1 MKTNINILNSLN
13 ESFKEEL
20 SNKKKLRESSIEDLL
35 KEPKDF
41 KYQLLDRLKQDCEY
55 YLGYGNKNAKYLWS
69 KNEKQ
74 QIEDMKA
81 LYNSFK
87 DDEKP
92 EWLTMED
99 INNYAKEMG
108 VNNINESDESF
119 SGIEFEKKI
128 PHNMRFKEYN
138 ILDNSLDLYW
148 VTQQVFNMEDL
159 KQFQKAFKN
168 TPFVKAYVTVRDFS
182 EYNPKEI
189 ETKNIFAI
197 VTKNSIDATGY
208 KEACEKRGWLED
220 EEIKSDS
227 WVINESIDDES
238 KYTDFVENK
247 ERIKKEIPKT
257 LNKNEATFEIDYADD
272 DLTKTEGTK
281 KDIIKSVTE
290 WLGDLAKQVKV
301 DVEAERGP
309 SAGWPVVRLTGN
321 KEKIAKFLLANFNS
335 GDEETLDDI
344 YDLYLKE
351 SSMSDIKDKLDKY
364 EIIADTKADRIIKEY
379 FKGNFDLAE
388 LHNKLEKYFGSKA
401 KAAKYLIAREQEIKK
416 EIPEI
421 LGKNP
426 NSNHYDKR
434 IKVNVQDLEN
444 RLTKNNLKESVT
456 INEIEEITQ
465 RIEAAEDMDEIQ
477 QIIYMISDGVLEDEV
492 QNAFDGCN
500 EDDDLDEVK
509 SLVLTTLEDNA
520 EYDDLEES
528 TTPNIEKF
536 IYDLDKDTG
545 NAWSVNYND
554 RKRGVE
560 VYRNGKSEKTIDD
573 IIKAVTDKYPQLEVA
588 NKANNTVLFKYKN
601 LTEEETIEIPA
612 TSIEP
617 DYTITDVTILDN
629 TTDGDVQ
636 SPDIDSLLSLVNESL
651 SESYGKDWG
660 HINILS
666 SNKTNESSFALVD
679 ISTKEILKEFED
691 KGLHDIAIGKSLI
704 LESIGNGRYTFKVNS
719 LAGNT
724 KFSKVTTDALS
735 TIREWVETEF
745 LREAKAEKEQT
756 EKLLKTKEQR
766 EVTEEYINNR
776 SDLRM
781 EIENIKMFIEL
792 SKQVKAQEEMKPAI
806 QDRMY
811 AFVSELPQSIEID
824 EKKGLSFTSRDE
836 AVEQIFGKEWVKET
850 DNIPE
855 VVELK
860 ESYQQFNI
868 GEIEVV
874 FNPDTYECLYS
885 IPSADVKD
893 KKINLAD
900 IPSVDTPYDTNTI
913 IKSYVE
919 TKFGSIPTSE
929 KEIDKSQNNIPAEN
943 TSNNIST
950 EDLPIENTE
959 QLPEAK
965 LPEEPNEEANSTED
979 IETDVNID
987 DIDKDTEKA
996 QAETGNAVF
1005 MKIRPHQKVT
1015 LEDLRNRQLDGD
1027 TPVSEYIVVGHKD
1040 LSEEEWNQFTE
1051 NLNEPQSWLE
1061 GVKAIDRK
1069 NYSFNVLEV
1078 TTSSVDYSLLVDPLG
1093 YDYARYI
1100 GIKQ

>member
-55 YLGYGNKNAKYLWS
+55 YLGNGNRNAKYLWS

-189 ETKNIFAI
+189 ETKNVFAI

-220 EEIKSDS
+220 EEVKSDS

-238 KYTDFVENK
+238 KYTD
-247 ERIKKEIPKT
+247 
-257 LNKNEATFEIDYADD
+257 
-272 DLTKTEGTK
+272 
-281 KDIIKSVTE
+281 
-290 WLGDLAKQVKV
+290 
-301 DVEAERGP
+301 AE
-309 SAGWPVVRLTGN
+309 
-321 KEKIAKFLLANFNS
+321 
-335 GDEETLDDI
+335 
-344 YDLYLKE
+344 
-351 SSMSDIKDKLDKY
+351 
-364 EIIADTKADRIIKEY
+364 ADRIIKEY

-388 LHNKLEKYFGSKA
+388 LNNKLEKYFGSKA
-401 KAAKYLIAREQEIKK
+401 KATKYLIAREQEIKK

-456 INEIEEITQ
+456 IDEIEEITQ

-477 QIIYMISDGVLEDEV
+477 QIIYTISDGVLEDEV

-617 DYTITDVTILDN
+617 DYIITDVTILDN

-776 SDLRM
+776 PDLRM

-824 EKKGLSFTSRDE
+824 EKKGLSFTNRDE

-919 TKFGSIPTSE
+919 TKFGSIPTPE

-943 TSNNIST
+943 TPNNIST

-959 QLPEAK
+959 QLPEAE

-979 IETDVNID
+979 IETGVNID

-1093 YDYARYI
+1093 YNYARYI

>member
-20 SNKKKLRESSIEDLL
+20 SNKKKLRESSMEDLL

-55 YLGYGNKNAKYLWS
+55 YLGNGNKNAKYLWS

-108 VNNINESDESF
+108 VNNINESYESF

-238 KYTDFVENK
+238 KYTD
-247 ERIKKEIPKT
+247 
-257 LNKNEATFEIDYADD
+257 
-272 DLTKTEGTK
+272 
-281 KDIIKSVTE
+281 
-290 WLGDLAKQVKV
+290 
-301 DVEAERGP
+301 AE
-309 SAGWPVVRLTGN
+309 
-321 KEKIAKFLLANFNS
+321 
-335 GDEETLDDI
+335 
-344 YDLYLKE
+344 
-351 SSMSDIKDKLDKY
+351 
-364 EIIADTKADRIIKEY
+364 ADRIIKEY
-379 FKGNFDLAE
+379 FKGNFDLEE

-426 NSNHYDKR
+426 NSNHYNKR

-465 RIEAAEDMDEIQ
+465 RIEATEDMDEIQ
-477 QIIYMISDGVLEDEV
+477 QIIYTISDGVLEDEV
-492 QNAFDGCN
+492 QNVFDGCN

-617 DYTITDVTILDN
+617 DYIITDVTILDN

-776 SDLRM
+776 PDLRM

-943 TSNNIST
+943 TSNNISN

-959 QLPEAK
+959 QLPEAE

-1078 TTSSVDYSLLVDPLG
+1078 ATSSVDYSLLVDPLG
-1093 YDYARYI
+1093 YNYARYI

>member
-20 SNKKKLRESSIEDLL
+20 SNKKKLKESSIEDLL

-108 VNNINESDESF
+108 VNSINESDESF

-128 PHNMRFKEYN
+128 PHNMRFKEYDV
-138 ILDNSLDLYW
+138 LDNSLDLYW

-182 EYNPKEI
+182 KYNPKEI
-189 ETKNIFAI
+189 ETKNVFAI

-208 KEACEKRGWLED
+208 KEACEEKGWLED

-227 WVINESIDDES
+227 WVINESIDDKS
-238 KYTDFVENK
+238 KRADSEIALYYKCKSTLEELRDNLIKIFGNEEDAGTYFAKNK

-257 LNKNEATFEIDYADD
+257 LNKNEAVFDIDYAND
-272 DLTKTEGTK
+272 DLTRTEGTK
-281 KDIIKSVTE
+281 KDIIKSVTR

-301 DVEAERGP
+301 YVRTERGP
-309 SAGWPVVRLTGN
+309 SGGWPIVRLIGN
-321 KEKIAKFLLANFNS
+321 KEKIAKFLLDNYNS
-335 GDEETLDDI
+335 GAEETLDDI

-351 SSMSDIKDKLDKY
+351 
-364 EIIADTKADRIIKEY
+364 E
-379 FKGNFDLAE
+379 
-388 LHNKLEKYFGSKA
+388 NK
-401 KAAKYLIAREQEIKK
+401 
-416 EIPEI
+416 
-421 LGKNP
+421 N
-426 NSNHYDKR
+426 
-434 IKVNVQDLEN
+434 DLE
-444 RLTKNNLKESVT
+444 ESVT
-456 INEIEEITQ
+456 TNEVENITQ
-465 RIEAAEDMDEIQ
+465 QIEAAEDMNEIQ
-477 QIIYMISDGVLEDEV
+477 QIIYTISDGALEDEV
-492 QNAFDGCN
+492 QYTFDGCDEN
-500 EDDDLDEVK
+500 DNLDEVK
-509 SLVLTTLEDNA
+509 SLILTTLEDNA

-536 IYDLDKDTG
+536 IYDLDKNTG

-588 NKANNTVLFKYKN
+588 NKADNTVLFKYKN

-617 DYTITDVTILDN
+617 DYIITDVTVLDN

-660 HINILS
+660 RINILS

-704 LESIGNGRYTFKVNS
+704 LESADNGRYTFKVNS

-745 LREAKAEKEQT
+745 LREAKAEKEQA
-756 EKLLKTKEQR
+756 EKLLKTKKQR

-776 SDLRM
+776 PDLRM

-943 TSNNIST
+943 TSDNIPT
-950 EDLPIENTE
+950 EDLPAENTE
-959 QLPEAK
+959 QLPEAE
-965 LPEEPNEEANSTED
+965 LPEEPNEEANPTED

-1015 LEDLRNRQLDGD
+1015 LEDLRSRQLDGD

-1093 YDYARYI
+1093 YNYSRYI

>member
-92 EWLTMED
+92 EWLTMEN

-238 KYTDFVENK
+238 KYTD
-247 ERIKKEIPKT
+247 
-257 LNKNEATFEIDYADD
+257 
-272 DLTKTEGTK
+272 
-281 KDIIKSVTE
+281 
-290 WLGDLAKQVKV
+290 
-301 DVEAERGP
+301 AE
-309 SAGWPVVRLTGN
+309 
-321 KEKIAKFLLANFNS
+321 
-335 GDEETLDDI
+335 
-344 YDLYLKE
+344 
-351 SSMSDIKDKLDKY
+351 
-364 EIIADTKADRIIKEY
+364 ADRIIKEY

-444 RLTKNNLKESVT
+444 RLTKNNLKESITV
-456 INEIEEITQ
+456 NEIEEITQ

-477 QIIYMISDGVLEDEV
+477 QIIYTISDGVLEDEV
-492 QNAFDGCN
+492 QNIFDGCN

-617 DYTITDVTILDN
+617 DYIITDVTILDN

-776 SDLRM
+776 PDLRM

-806 QDRMY
+806 QNRMY

-893 KKINLAD
+893 KKINLTD

-943 TSNNIST
+943 ASNNIST

-959 QLPEAK
+959 QLPEAE

-1093 YDYARYI
+1093 YNYARYI

>member
-55 YLGYGNKNAKYLWS
+55 YLGNGNKNAKYLWS

-74 QIEDMKA
+74 QIEDMKV

-99 INNYAKEMG
+99 INDYAKEMG
-108 VNNINESDESF
+108 VNNINESYESF

-220 EEIKSDS
+220 EEVKSDS

-238 KYTDFVENK
+238 KYTD
-247 ERIKKEIPKT
+247 
-257 LNKNEATFEIDYADD
+257 
-272 DLTKTEGTK
+272 
-281 KDIIKSVTE
+281 
-290 WLGDLAKQVKV
+290 
-301 DVEAERGP
+301 AE
-309 SAGWPVVRLTGN
+309 
-321 KEKIAKFLLANFNS
+321 
-335 GDEETLDDI
+335 
-344 YDLYLKE
+344 
-351 SSMSDIKDKLDKY
+351 
-364 EIIADTKADRIIKEY
+364 ADRIIKEY

-426 NSNHYDKR
+426 NSNHYNKR

-477 QIIYMISDGVLEDEV
+477 QIIYTISDGVLEDEV

-617 DYTITDVTILDN
+617 DYIITDVTILDN

-745 LREAKAEKEQT
+745 LREAKAEKEQN

-776 SDLRM
+776 PDLRM

-943 TSNNIST
+943 TSNNISN

-959 QLPEAK
+959 QLPEAE

-1093 YDYARYI
+1093 YNYSRYI

>member
-55 YLGYGNKNAKYLWS
+55 YLGNGDKNAKYLWS

-108 VNNINESDESF
+108 VDNINESDESF

-189 ETKNIFAI
+189 ETKNVFAI

-238 KYTDFVENK
+238 KYTD
-247 ERIKKEIPKT
+247 
-257 LNKNEATFEIDYADD
+257 
-272 DLTKTEGTK
+272 
-281 KDIIKSVTE
+281 
-290 WLGDLAKQVKV
+290 
-301 DVEAERGP
+301 AE
-309 SAGWPVVRLTGN
+309 
-321 KEKIAKFLLANFNS
+321 
-335 GDEETLDDI
+335 
-344 YDLYLKE
+344 
-351 SSMSDIKDKLDKY
+351 
-364 EIIADTKADRIIKEY
+364 ADRIIKEY

-477 QIIYMISDGVLEDEV
+477 QIIYTISDGVLEDEV
-492 QNAFDGCN
+492 QNVFDGCN

-601 LTEEETIEIPA
+601 LTEEEAIEIPA

-617 DYTITDVTILDN
+617 DYIITDVTILDN

-776 SDLRM
+776 PDLRM

-824 EKKGLSFTSRDE
+824 EKKGLSFTNRDE

-943 TSNNIST
+943 TPNNIPA

-959 QLPEAK
+959 QLPEAE

-1093 YDYARYI
+1093 YNYSRYI

>member
-55 YLGYGNKNAKYLWS
+55 YLGNGNKNAKYLWS

-74 QIEDMKA
+74 QIEDMKV

-108 VNNINESDESF
+108 VDNINESDESF
-119 SGIEFEKKI
+119 NGIEFEKKI

-197 VTKNSIDATGY
+197 VTKNNIDATGY

-220 EEIKSDS
+220 EEVKSDS

-238 KYTDFVENK
+238 KYTDA
-247 ERIKKEIPKT
+247 
-257 LNKNEATFEIDYADD
+257 EA
-272 DLTKTEGTK
+272 
-281 KDIIKSVTE
+281 
-290 WLGDLAKQVKV
+290 
-301 DVEAERGP
+301 
-309 SAGWPVVRLTGN
+309 
-321 KEKIAKFLLANFNS
+321 
-335 GDEETLDDI
+335 
-344 YDLYLKE
+344 
-351 SSMSDIKDKLDKY
+351 DK
-364 EIIADTKADRIIKEY
+364 IIKEY

-426 NSNHYDKR
+426 NSNHYNKR

-477 QIIYMISDGVLEDEV
+477 QIIYTISDGVLEDEV
-492 QNAFDGCN
+492 QNVFDGCN

-617 DYTITDVTILDN
+617 DYIITDVTILDN

-745 LREAKAEKEQT
+745 LREAKAEKEQN

-776 SDLRM
+776 PDLRM

-943 TSNNIST
+943 TSNNISN

-959 QLPEAK
+959 QLPEAE

-1093 YDYARYI
+1093 YNYARYI

>member
-55 YLGYGNKNAKYLWS
+55 YLGNGNKNAKYLWS

-220 EEIKSDS
+220 EEVKSDS

-238 KYTDFVENK
+238 NRADNE
-247 ERIKKEIPKT
+247 
-257 LNKNEATFEIDYADD
+257 NEATFEIDYADD

-281 KDIIKSVTE
+281 KDIIKSVTR

-351 SSMSDIKDKLDKY
+351 S
-364 EIIADTKADRIIKEY
+364 
-379 FKGNFDLAE
+379 
-388 LHNKLEKYFGSKA
+388 
-401 KAAKYLIAREQEIKK
+401 
-416 EIPEI
+416 
-421 LGKNP
+421 
-426 NSNHYDKR
+426 
-434 IKVNVQDLEN
+434 
-444 RLTKNNLKESVT
+444 VT

-477 QIIYMISDGVLEDEV
+477 QIIYTISDGVLEDEV
-492 QNAFDGCN
+492 QNVFDGCN

-617 DYTITDVTILDN
+617 DYIITDVTILDN

-776 SDLRM
+776 PDLRM

-959 QLPEAK
+959 QLPEAE

-1093 YDYARYI
+1093 YNYARYI

>member
-20 SNKKKLRESSIEDLL
+20 FNKKKLRESSIEDLL

-55 YLGYGNKNAKYLWS
+55 YLGNGDKNAKYLWS

-108 VNNINESDESF
+108 VNNINESYESF

-220 EEIKSDS
+220 EEVKSDS

-238 KYTDFVENK
+238 KYTD
-247 ERIKKEIPKT
+247 
-257 LNKNEATFEIDYADD
+257 
-272 DLTKTEGTK
+272 
-281 KDIIKSVTE
+281 
-290 WLGDLAKQVKV
+290 
-301 DVEAERGP
+301 AE
-309 SAGWPVVRLTGN
+309 
-321 KEKIAKFLLANFNS
+321 
-335 GDEETLDDI
+335 
-344 YDLYLKE
+344 
-351 SSMSDIKDKLDKY
+351 
-364 EIIADTKADRIIKEY
+364 ADRIIKEY

-444 RLTKNNLKESVT
+444 RLTKNNLKESIT

-477 QIIYMISDGVLEDEV
+477 QIIYTISDGVLEDEV

-617 DYTITDVTILDN
+617 DYIITDVTILDN

-745 LREAKAEKEQT
+745 LREAKAEKEQN

-766 EVTEEYINNR
+766 EVTEEYINNH

-959 QLPEAK
+959 QLPEAE

-1093 YDYARYI
+1093 YNYARYI

>member
-55 YLGYGNKNAKYLWS
+55 YLGNGNKNAKYLWS

-220 EEIKSDS
+220 EEVKSDS

-238 KYTDFVENK
+238 KY
-247 ERIKKEIPKT
+247 I
-257 LNKNEATFEIDYADD
+257 
-272 DLTKTEGTK
+272 
-281 KDIIKSVTE
+281 
-290 WLGDLAKQVKV
+290 
-301 DVEAERGP
+301 
-309 SAGWPVVRLTGN
+309 
-321 KEKIAKFLLANFNS
+321 
-335 GDEETLDDI
+335 
-344 YDLYLKE
+344 
-351 SSMSDIKDKLDKY
+351 
-364 EIIADTKADRIIKEY
+364 DTKADRIIKEY

-444 RLTKNNLKESVT
+444 RLTKNNLKESIT

-477 QIIYMISDGVLEDEV
+477 QIIYTISDGILEDEV

-528 TTPNIEKF
+528 STPNIEKF

-617 DYTITDVTILDN
+617 DYIITDVTILDN

-776 SDLRM
+776 PDLRM

-959 QLPEAK
+959 QLPEAE

-1093 YDYARYI
+1093 YNYSRYI

>member
-92 EWLTMED
+92 EWLTMEN

-189 ETKNIFAI
+189 ETKNVFAI

-238 KYTDFVENK
+238 KYTD
-247 ERIKKEIPKT
+247 
-257 LNKNEATFEIDYADD
+257 
-272 DLTKTEGTK
+272 
-281 KDIIKSVTE
+281 
-290 WLGDLAKQVKV
+290 
-301 DVEAERGP
+301 AE
-309 SAGWPVVRLTGN
+309 
-321 KEKIAKFLLANFNS
+321 
-335 GDEETLDDI
+335 
-344 YDLYLKE
+344 
-351 SSMSDIKDKLDKY
+351 
-364 EIIADTKADRIIKEY
+364 ADRIIKEY

-444 RLTKNNLKESVT
+444 RLTKNNLKESITV
-456 INEIEEITQ
+456 NEIEEITQ

-477 QIIYMISDGVLEDEV
+477 QIIYTISDGVLEDEV
-492 QNAFDGCN
+492 QNIFDGCN

-617 DYTITDVTILDN
+617 DYIITDVTILDN

-776 SDLRM
+776 PDLRM

-806 QDRMY
+806 QNRMY

-893 KKINLAD
+893 KKINLTD

-943 TSNNIST
+943 ASNNIST

-959 QLPEAK
+959 QLPEAE

-1093 YDYARYI
+1093 YNYARYI

>member
-55 YLGYGNKNAKYLWS
+55 YLGNGNKNAKYLWS

-92 EWLTMED
+92 EWLTMEN

-108 VNNINESDESF
+108 VNNINESYESF

-238 KYTDFVENK
+238 KYTD
-247 ERIKKEIPKT
+247 
-257 LNKNEATFEIDYADD
+257 
-272 DLTKTEGTK
+272 
-281 KDIIKSVTE
+281 
-290 WLGDLAKQVKV
+290 
-301 DVEAERGP
+301 AE
-309 SAGWPVVRLTGN
+309 
-321 KEKIAKFLLANFNS
+321 
-335 GDEETLDDI
+335 
-344 YDLYLKE
+344 
-351 SSMSDIKDKLDKY
+351 
-364 EIIADTKADRIIKEY
+364 ADRIIKEY

-444 RLTKNNLKESVT
+444 RLTKNNLKESITV
-456 INEIEEITQ
+456 NEIEEITQ

-477 QIIYMISDGVLEDEV
+477 QIIYTISDGVLEDEV
-492 QNAFDGCN
+492 QNIFDGCN

-617 DYTITDVTILDN
+617 DYIITDVTILDN

-776 SDLRM
+776 PDLRM

-893 KKINLAD
+893 KKINLTD

-943 TSNNIST
+943 ASNNIST

-959 QLPEAK
+959 QLPEAE

-1093 YDYARYI
+1093 YNYARYI